1 MSVILNYNILI
12 VDDEDDY
19 REMFALILEE
29 KGYNSYKAT
38 SVKEAKEIIKNNF
51 NLSVNS
57 FSFVFK
63 GISINSSFTNS

>member
-29 KGYNSYKAT
+29 KD
-38 SVKEAKEIIKNNF
+38 II
-51 NLSVNS
+51 L
-57 FSFVFK
+57 
-63 GISINSSFTNS
+63 IRQLL